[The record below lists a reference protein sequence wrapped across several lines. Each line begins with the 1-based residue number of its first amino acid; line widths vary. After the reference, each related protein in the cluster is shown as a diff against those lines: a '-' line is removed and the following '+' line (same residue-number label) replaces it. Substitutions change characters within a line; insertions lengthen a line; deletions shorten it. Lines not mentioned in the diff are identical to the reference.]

1 MGKWV
6 ELMNTQDIRVAI
18 LRIEGTNCEDETA
31 RAFSR
36 LGAKPEIIHLKQLL
50 GIDVRNQDKRSLSDY
65 QCLMIPGGFSAGD
78 YVRSGAIFSARM
90 KGALRSEL
98 KDFVEKGYPVGGI
111 CNGFQIL
118 VELGLLP
125 ALDETMPDSPT
136 ASLRQNDS
144 ARFECRHVYLKQENT
159 NCAWTKNIPSKKI
172 LEMPVAHGEGN
183 FTLPSNLKEE
193 HLKKLE
199 NNKQIVFRYSDVSGN
214 TNAGYPWNPNGAI
227 SNIAGICNPK
237 GNVFGM
243 MPHPERVFD
252 SWTHSAPGRI
262 NRGTTGDGRAVF
274 ESVLEY
280 IKEMF

>member
-1 MGKWV
+1 MK
-6 ELMNTQDIRVAI
+6 TQDIRVAI

-31 RAFSR
+31 RALSR

-50 GIDVRNQDKRSLSDY
+50 GIDVSEKDKRKISDY

-78 YVRSGAIFSARM
+78 YVRSGAIFSARI
-90 KGALRSEL
+90 KGALRKEL
-98 KDFVEKGYPVGGI
+98 EEFVEKGYPVGGI

-125 ALDETMPDSPT
+125 ALDETMPESPT
-136 ASLRQNDS
+136 ASLRQNES
-144 ARFECRHVYLKQENT
+144 AKFECRHVYLKRENT
-159 NCAWTKNIPSKKI
+159 KCAWTKNIPEGKI

-183 FTLPSNLKEE
+183 FTLPAGLKEE
-193 HLKKLE
+193 QLKKLE
-199 NNKQIVFRYSDVSGN
+199 ENRQIVFRYSDASGD
-214 TNAGYPWNPNGAI
+214 TGAGYPWNPNGSL

-252 SWTHSAPGRI
+252 IWTHSVHEKEKAG
-262 NRGTTGDGRAVF
+262 NAGDGRAVF

-280 IKEMF
+280 IGEMF